1 METEDSE
8 PKNRPSVFYVGE
20 EPVHYRVTRRAPAP
34 VKYPESGV
42 VRYSIHGAGGETA
55 VTALAAPQII
65 QSLKD
70 GLPVEELDTLREG
83 LDLPMDKLAP
93 LLGLSKATL
102 HRRKLAGRLD
112 TAESDRV
119 VRFARLLG
127 RAADV
132 MESLENGRRW
142 LASPQRG
149 LGGAT
154 PLEYAETEVGA
165 REVEDLLGRIEYSV
179 YT

>member
-1 METEDSE
+1 MEKTLTR
-8 PKNRPSVFYVGE
+8 PKRSASSTLRVGEEAISYRTTRPPSRPSVVQ
-20 EPVHYRVTRRAPAP
+20 A
-34 VKYPESGV
+34 
-42 VRYSIHGAGGETA
+42 SIQGTSAGAIPSP
-55 VTALAAPQII
+55 LLI
-65 QSLKD
+65 QSLRD
-70 GLPVEELDTLREG
+70 GLPIAELETLRSG

-93 LLGLSKATL
+93 LLGFSKATL

-127 RAADV
+127 RAAEV
-132 MESLENGRRW
+132 MESLENGRHW

-165 REVEDLLGRIEYSV
+165 RVVEELLGRIEYGV